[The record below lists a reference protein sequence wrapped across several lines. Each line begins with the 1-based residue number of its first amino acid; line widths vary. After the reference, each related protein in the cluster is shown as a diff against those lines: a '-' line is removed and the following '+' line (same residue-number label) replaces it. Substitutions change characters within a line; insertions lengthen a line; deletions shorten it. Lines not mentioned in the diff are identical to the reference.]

1 MLILA
6 SASQS
11 RKKLLEN
18 CKIEF
23 LQISSDFDESL
34 IREKDIANLALE
46 LSFQKANC
54 LFKNIQKV
62 SLPEKVNFNFVE
74 ILGCDSIFEFKGEA
88 FGKPLDKEEAFNRWK
103 KMSGE
108 FGFLH
113 TGHTLL
119 IGSFD
124 LTSKKITINKTI
136 KKTVSS
142 KVYFSKLEDPEINN
156 YVNTL
161 EPLYCA
167 GGFALEGIGGKY
179 IEKIEGCF
187 SNVMGLSLPWLRKN
201 LSNEENF
208 TQKNPIVR

>member
-6 SASQS
+6 SASKS

-18 CKIEF
+18 CQIEF
-23 LQISSDFDESL
+23 IQISSDFDETS
-34 IREKDIANLALE
+34 IKEKNILKLALE

-54 LFKNIQKV
+54 LLENIQEISYPKQLNCS
-62 SLPEKVNFNFVE
+62 SLE

-88 FGKPLDKEEAFNRWK
+88 YGKPSNKEEAFIRWK

-113 TGHTLL
+113 TGHTLI
-119 IGSFD
+119 IGNFD
-124 LTSKKITINKTI
+124 SSPKNFKIIEII

-142 KVYFSKLEDPEINN
+142 RVYFSNLEDWEIKS
-156 YVNTL
+156 YVDTN

-179 IEKIEGCF
+179 IEKIEGCY
-187 SNVMGLSLPWLRKN
+187 SNVMGLSLPWLREN
-201 LSNEENF
+201 LY
-208 TQKNPIVR
+208 R

>member
-18 CKIEF
+18 CQIEF
-23 LQISSDFDESL
+23 VQISSNFDESS
-34 IREKDIANLALE
+34 IKEKNISNLALE
-46 LSFQKANC
+46 LSFQKAKC
-54 LFKNIQKV
+54 LAENIQNI
-62 SLPEKVNFNFVE
+62 SLPGEFNYSSLE
-74 ILGCDSIFEFKGEA
+74 ILGCDSIFEFRGKA
-88 FGKPLDKEEAFNRWK
+88 FGKPLDKDEAFSRWK
-103 KMSGE
+103 KMSGQ

-119 IGSFD
+119 MCNFNLDSRI
-124 LTSKKITINKTI
+124 LTVSKTI

-142 KVYFSKLEDPEINN
+142 RVYFSKLEESEIKN
-156 YVNTL
+156 YEDTL

-179 IEKIEGCF
+179 IEMIEGCF
-187 SNVMGLSLPWLRKN
+187 SNVMGLSLPWLRNQLFK
-201 LSNEENF
+201 EGIP
-208 TQKNPIVR
+208 Q

>member
-18 CKIEF
+18 CQIEF
-23 LQISSDFDESL
+23 IQISSNFDETT
-34 IREKDIANLALE
+34 IQEKNIFNLALE
-46 LSFQKANC
+46 LSFQKANS
-54 LFKNIQKV
+54 LSENIQNISFPKESNYG
-62 SLPEKVNFNFVE
+62 SLE

-88 FGKPLDKEEAFNRWK
+88 YGKPYSKEEAFIRWK

-113 TGHTLL
+113 TGHTL
-119 IGSFD
+119 IFGDFD
-124 LTSKKITINKTI
+124 STSKIFKITEII

-142 KVYFSKLEDPEINN
+142 TVYFSNLEDWEIKS
-156 YVNTL
+156 YVDTN

-179 IEKIEGCF
+179 IEKIDGCF
-187 SNVMGLSLPWLRKN
+187 SNVMGLSLPWLREN
-201 LSNEENF
+201 LY
-208 TQKNPIVR
+208 R

>member
-6 SASQS
+6 SASYS

-18 CKIEF
+18 CQIEF
-23 LQISSDFDESL
+23 IQISSNFDETS
-34 IREKDIANLALE
+34 IKEKNIFKLALE
-46 LSFQKANC
+46 LSFQKANS
-54 LFKNIQKV
+54 LSENIEKL
-62 SLPEKVNFNFVE
+62 SLPEEFNYGPLE

-88 FGKPLDKEEAFNRWK
+88 YGKPSNKKEAFIRWK

-113 TGHTLL
+113 TGHTLI
-119 IGSFD
+119 IGNFD
-124 LTSKKITINKTI
+124 STSEIFNITEII
-136 KKTVSS
+136 KKTISS
-142 KVYFSKLEDPEINN
+142 RVYFSKLEDWEINSYLETN
-156 YVNTL
+156 
-161 EPLYCA
+161 EPLNCA

-201 LSNEENF
+201 LPK
-208 TQKNPIVR
+208 QKI

>member
-11 RKKLLEN
+11 RRKLLEN
-18 CKIEF
+18 CQIEF
-23 LQISSDFDESL
+23 IQISSDFDENS
-34 IREKDIANLALE
+34 INEKNILKLALE
-46 LSFQKANC
+46 LSFQKANS
-54 LFKNIQKV
+54 LSENIQKI
-62 SLPEKVNFNFVE
+62 SLPEEFYYGPLE

-88 FGKPLDKEEAFNRWK
+88 YGKPSDKEEAFIRWR

-113 TGHTLL
+113 TGHTLI
-119 IGSFD
+119 IGNFD
-124 LTSKKITINKTI
+124 SITNIFKITKII

-142 KVYFSKLEDPEINN
+142 RVYFSKLRDWEIKS
-156 YVNTL
+156 YVDTK

-187 SNVMGLSLPWLRKN
+187 SNVMGLSLPWLREN
-201 LSNEENF
+201 LY
-208 TQKNPIVR
+208 R

>member
-18 CKIEF
+18 CQIEF
-23 LQISSDFDESL
+23 IQISSNFDESS
-34 IREKDIANLALE
+34 IKDNNISNLALE
-46 LSFQKANC
+46 LSFQKA
-54 LFKNIQKV
+54 K
-62 SLPEKVNFNFVE
+62 SLSEDIPKTSLEEFNNDPIK
-74 ILGCDSIFEFKGEA
+74 ILGCDSIFEFRGEA
-88 FGKPLDKEEAFNRWK
+88 YGKPLNKEEAFSRWK

-108 FGFLH
+108 YGFLH
-113 TGHTLL
+113 TGHSLV
-119 IGSFD
+119 IGNFD
-124 LTSKKITINKTI
+124 SNSNIFKITEII

-142 KVYFSKLEDPEINN
+142 RVYFSKLEDWEIKS
-156 YVNTL
+156 YVDTL

-187 SNVMGLSLPWLRKN
+187 SNVMGLSLPWLRQN
-201 LSNEENF
+201 L
-208 TQKNPIVR
+208 

>member
-1 MLILA
+1 VLILA

-18 CKIEF
+18 CQIEF
-23 LQISSDFDESL
+23 IQIPSDFDENT
-34 IREKDIANLALE
+34 IQEKNIFNLALE
-46 LSFQKANC
+46 LSFQKANSLSENIHEISFPGKLNFC
-54 LFKNIQKV
+54 LLQ
-62 SLPEKVNFNFVE
+62 

-88 FGKPLDKEEAFNRWK
+88 YGKPSNKEEAFNRWK

-113 TGHTLL
+113 TGHSL
-119 IGSFD
+119 IIGNFD
-124 LTSKKITINKTI
+124 STSKNFKITEII

-142 KVYFSKLEDPEINN
+142 RVYFSNLEDWEIKS
-156 YVNTL
+156 YVDTN

-187 SNVMGLSLPWLRKN
+187 SNVMGLSLPWLREN
-201 LSNEENF
+201 LY
-208 TQKNPIVR
+208 R

>member
-18 CKIEF
+18 CQIEF
-23 LQISSDFDESL
+23 VQISSNFDESS
-34 IREKDIANLALE
+34 IKEKNISNLALE
-46 LSFQKANC
+46 LSFQKAKC
-54 LFKNIQKV
+54 LAENIQNI
-62 SLPEKVNFNFVE
+62 SLPGEFNYSSLE
-74 ILGCDSIFEFKGEA
+74 ILGCDSIFEFKGKA
-88 FGKPLDKEEAFNRWK
+88 FGKPLDKEEAFSRWK

-119 IGSFD
+119 MCNFNLDSRI
-124 LTSKKITINKTI
+124 LTVSKTI
-136 KKTVSS
+136 KETVSS
-142 KVYFSKLEDPEINN
+142 RVYFSKLDESEMKN
-156 YVNTL
+156 YVDTL

-179 IEKIEGCF
+179 IEMIEGCF
-187 SNVMGLSLPWLRKN
+187 SNVMGLSLPWLRNQLFK
-201 LSNEENF
+201 EGIP
-208 TQKNPIVR
+208 Q

>member
-18 CKIEF
+18 SQIEF
-23 LQISSDFDESL
+23 IQISSNFDETS
-34 IREKDIANLALE
+34 IKETNIFNLALE
-46 LSFQKANC
+46 LSFQKANS
-54 LFKNIQKV
+54 LSENFQKIY
-62 SLPEKVNFNFVE
+62 LPDEFNYGPLE
-74 ILGCDSIFEFKGEA
+74 ILGCDSIFEFKGQPYGKPSNRDEA
-88 FGKPLDKEEAFNRWK
+88 FIRWK

-113 TGHTLL
+113 TGHTLI
-119 IGSFD
+119 IGNFD
-124 LTSKKITINKTI
+124 ATSNRFEISETI

-142 KVYFSKLEDPEINN
+142 TVYFSKLEDWEINS
-156 YVNTL
+156 YVDTN

-201 LSNEENF
+201 LN
-208 TQKNPIVR
+208 K

>member
-18 CKIEF
+18 CQIEF
-23 LQISSDFDESL
+23 IQISSDFDETT
-34 IREKDIANLALE
+34 IKEKNIFNLALE
-46 LSFQKANC
+46 LSFQKANS
-54 LFKNIQKV
+54 LSENIQNIL
-62 SLPEKVNFNFVE
+62 SLSEEFNYGPLE

-88 FGKPLDKEEAFNRWK
+88 YGKPFSKEEAFIRWK

-113 TGHTLL
+113 TGHTLI
-119 IGSFD
+119 IGNFD
-124 LTSKKITINKTI
+124 STSKIFKMTEII

-142 KVYFSKLEDPEINN
+142 KVYFSNLEDWEIKS
-156 YVNTL
+156 YVDTN

-187 SNVMGLSLPWLRKN
+187 SNVMGLSLPWLREN
-201 LSNEENF
+201 LY
-208 TQKNPIVR
+208 R

>member
-1 MLILA
+1 VLILA

-11 RKKLLEN
+11 SKKLLAN
-18 CKIEF
+18 CQIEF
-23 LQISSDFDESL
+23 IQISSNFDESS
-34 IREKDIANLALE
+34 IKEKNISNLALE
-46 LSFQKANC
+46 LSFQKANI
-54 LFKNIQKV
+54 LSKNIKAT
-62 SLPEKVNFNFVE
+62 SLPKGYYSARLE

-88 FGKPLDKEEAFNRWK
+88 YGKPSDKEEAFIRWQ

-113 TGHTLL
+113 TGHTL
-119 IGSFD
+119 IVGNFD
-124 LTSKKITINKTI
+124 STSKNFKIMEII

-142 KVYFSKLEDPEINN
+142 RVYFSKLEDWEIKN
-156 YVNTL
+156 YVNTN

-187 SNVMGLSLPWLRKN
+187 SNVMGLSLPWLREN
-201 LSNEENF
+201 LY
-208 TQKNPIVR
+208 R

>member
-18 CKIEF
+18 CQIEF
-23 LQISSDFDESL
+23 VQISSNFDESS
-34 IREKDIANLALE
+34 IEEKNISNLALE
-46 LSFQKANC
+46 LSFQKAKC
-54 LFKNIQKV
+54 LAENIQNT
-62 SLPEKVNFNFVE
+62 SLPGEFNYSSLE
-74 ILGCDSIFEFKGEA
+74 ILGCDSIFEFRGKA
-88 FGKPLDKEEAFNRWK
+88 FGKPLDKDEAFSRWK
-103 KMSGE
+103 KMSGQ

-119 IGSFD
+119 MCNFD
-124 LTSKKITINKTI
+124 LDSKILTLSKTI

-142 KVYFSKLEDPEINN
+142 KVYFSKLEESEIKN
-156 YVNTL
+156 YVDTL

-179 IEKIEGCF
+179 IEMIEGCF
-187 SNVMGLSLPWLRKN
+187 SNVMGLSLPWLR
-201 LSNEENF
+201 NELFKEAIP
-208 TQKNPIVR
+208 Q

>member
-18 CKIEF
+18 CQIEF
-23 LQISSDFDESL
+23 LQISSNFNESSVN
-34 IREKDIANLALE
+34 EKGICNLALE
-46 LSFQKANC
+46 LSFQKAKSTSEN
-54 LFKNIQKV
+54 LKEIDFPKDFDYK
-62 SLPEKVNFNFVE
+62 SLK
-74 ILGCDSIFEFKGEA
+74 ILGCDSIFEFKGKA
-88 FGKPLDKEEAFNRWK
+88 FGKPHNKEDAFRRWK

-119 IGSFD
+119 SCNFD
-124 LTSKKITINKTI
+124 LPSKVIRVTKTTKQTI
-136 KKTVSS
+136 SS
-142 KVYFSKLEDPEINN
+142 KVYFSKLVDSEIES
-156 YVNTL
+156 YIDSL
-161 EPLYCA
+161 EPLQCA

-201 LSNEENF
+201 LL
-208 TQKNPIVR
+208 

>member
-18 CKIEF
+18 CQIEF
-23 LQISSDFDESL
+23 LQISSNFDESL
-34 IREKDIANLALE
+34 IKDENIPNLALE
-46 LSFQKANC
+46 LSFQKANS
-54 LFKNIQKV
+54 LSENIQKTL
-62 SLPEKVNFNFVE
+62 LPEDFNYGPLE

-88 FGKPLDKEEAFNRWK
+88 FGKPSNKEEAFIRWK

-108 FGFLH
+108 FGSLH
-113 TGHTLL
+113 TGHTLI
-119 IGSFD
+119 IGNFD
-124 LTSKKITINKTI
+124 ASYKMFKISETI

-142 KVYFSKLEDPEINN
+142 RVYFSKLEDWEIKS
-156 YVNTL
+156 YVDTL

-167 GGFALEGIGGKY
+167 GGFALESIGGKY

-201 LSNEENF
+201 LYKEEN
-208 TQKNPIVR
+208 

>member
-18 CKIEF
+18 SQIEF
-23 LQISSDFDESL
+23 IQISSNFDEAS
-34 IREKDIANLALE
+34 IKEKNVFNLALE
-46 LSFQKANC
+46 LSFQKANSFV
-54 LFKNIQKV
+54 LNIKEIELPKEFNYS
-62 SLPEKVNFNFVE
+62 SLE

-88 FGKPLDKEEAFNRWK
+88 FGKPLDIEEAFSRWK

-113 TGHTLL
+113 TGHSLL
-119 IGSFD
+119 IGNFD
-124 LTSKKITINKTI
+124 LTSKKFKINKTI
-136 KKTVSS
+136 KKTISS
-142 KVYFSKLEDPEINN
+142 KVYFSRLEDAEIKN

-167 GGFALEGIGGKY
+167 GGFALEGIGGQY
-179 IEKIEGCF
+179 IEKIDGCF
-187 SNVMGLSLPWLRKN
+187 SNVMGLSLPWLKSN
-201 LSNEENF
+201 LP
-208 TQKNPIVR
+208 K

>member
-18 CKIEF
+18 CQIEF
-23 LQISSDFDESL
+23 IQISSDFDETT
-34 IREKDIANLALE
+34 IQEKNIFDLALE
-46 LSFQKANC
+46 LSFQKANS
-54 LFKNIQKV
+54 LSENIQNL
-62 SLPEKVNFNFVE
+62 SLPEEFNYGPFE

-88 FGKPLDKEEAFNRWK
+88 YGKPSNKEEAFIRWK

-113 TGHTLL
+113 TGHTLI
-119 IGSFD
+119 IGNFD
-124 LTSKKITINKTI
+124 STSKKFKITETI
-136 KKTVSS
+136 KKIVSS
-142 KVYFSKLEDPEINN
+142 RVYFSKLEDWEIKS
-156 YVNTL
+156 YVDTN

-179 IEKIEGCF
+179 IEKIEGCY
-187 SNVMGLSLPWLRKN
+187 SNVMGLSLPWLREN
-201 LSNEENF
+201 LY
-208 TQKNPIVR
+208 K

>member
-18 CKIEF
+18 CQIEF
-23 LQISSDFDESL
+23 IQISSNFDENT
-34 IREKDIANLALE
+34 IQEKNIFNLALE
-46 LSFQKANC
+46 LSFQKAYS
-54 LFKNIQKV
+54 LSENIRNI
-62 SLPEKVNFNFVE
+62 SLPEEFNYGPLE

-88 FGKPLDKEEAFNRWK
+88 YGKPSNKEEAFIRWK

-108 FGFLH
+108 SGFLH
-113 TGHTLL
+113 TGHTLI

-124 LTSKKITINKTI
+124 STSKIFKITEIR

-142 KVYFSKLEDPEINN
+142 RVYFSTLEDWEIKN
-156 YVNTL
+156 YLYTN

-187 SNVMGLSLPWLRKN
+187 SNVMGLSLPWLREN
-201 LSNEENF
+201 LY
-208 TQKNPIVR
+208 R

>member
-18 CKIEF
+18 CQIEF
-23 LQISSDFDESL
+23 IQISSDFDETT
-34 IREKDIANLALE
+34 IQEKNILNLALE
-46 LSFQKANC
+46 LSFQKANR
-54 LFKNIQKV
+54 LSENIQEISFPGK
-62 SLPEKVNFNFVE
+62 FNYGPLE

-88 FGKPLDKEEAFNRWK
+88 YGKPSNREDAFIRWK

-113 TGHTLL
+113 TGHTLI
-119 IGSFD
+119 IGNFD
-124 LTSKKITINKTI
+124 STSKNLKITEII

-142 KVYFSKLEDPEINN
+142 RVYFSKLEDWEIKS
-156 YVNTL
+156 YVSTN

-179 IEKIEGCF
+179 IDKIEGCF
-187 SNVMGLSLPWLRKN
+187 SNVMGLSLPWLREN
-201 LSNEENF
+201 LN
-208 TQKNPIVR
+208 R

>member
-18 CKIEF
+18 SQIEF
-23 LQISSDFDESL
+23 IQISSNFDESL
-34 IREKDIANLALE
+34 IREKDISNLALE
-46 LSFQKANC
+46 LSFQKANS
-54 LFKNIQKV
+54 LVNIIKEIE
-62 SLPEKVNFNFVE
+62 LPEGFNHSSVE
-74 ILGCDSIFEFKGEA
+74 ILGCDSIFEFKGRA
-88 FGKPLDKEEAFNRWK
+88 FGKPLDKEEAYKRWS

-119 IGSFD
+119 ISTFD
-124 LTSKKITINKTI
+124 SISKVLRVKKEI
-136 KKTVSS
+136 KQTVSS
-142 KVYFSKLEDPEINN
+142 KVCFSRLRDEEIKN
-156 YVNTL
+156 YVDSL
-161 EPLYCA
+161 EPLKCA

-179 IEKIEGCF
+179 IEKIEGCY

-201 LSNEENF
+201 LNK
-208 TQKNPIVR
+208 KNLCA

>member
-18 CKIEF
+18 SQIEF
-23 LQISSDFDESL
+23 IQIPSNFDEAS
-34 IREKDIANLALE
+34 IKMKDISNLALD
-46 LSFQKANC
+46 LSFQKAN
-54 LFKNIQKV
+54 
-62 SLPEKVNFNFVE
+62 SLILNSKEKELPQEFNYGSVE
-74 ILGCDSIFEFKGEA
+74 ILGCDSIFEFRGRA
-88 FGKPLDKEEAFNRWK
+88 FGKPSNKEEAYRRWSE
-103 KMSGE
+103 MSGD

-119 IGSFD
+119 IGTFD
-124 LTSKKITINKTI
+124 STSKVIRVKSTI

-142 KVYFSKLEDPEINN
+142 KVYFSKLRDKEIKN
-156 YVNTL
+156 YVDSL
-161 EPLYCA
+161 EPLFCA

-179 IEKIEGCF
+179 IEKIDGCF

-201 LSNEENF
+201 LIKEGIF
-208 TQKNPIVR
+208 T